1 MKITKTQLKQ
11 IIKEEINKT
20 LNEGIR
26 DYLLSDKIHSSIPA
40 GSLARVLS
48 QNPDLSAAA
57 TNPAN
62 PEGQQQAFAKI
73 GKLLAQ
79 EKAIKRAIGDE
90 DIERHLNVKGLLRY
104 AEENMPQIFRR

>member
-1 MKITKTQLKQ
+1 MKITKTRLKQ
-11 IIKEEINKT
+11 IIKEELNKT

-57 TNPAN
+57 RNAAHPA
-62 PEGQQQAFAKI
+62 GQQQAFVEI

-79 EKAIKRAIGDE
+79 EKAIKRAIGNDS
-90 DIERHLNVKGLLRY
+90 IERHLDVKGLLRH
-104 AEENMPQIFRR
+104 AEENMPQIWS